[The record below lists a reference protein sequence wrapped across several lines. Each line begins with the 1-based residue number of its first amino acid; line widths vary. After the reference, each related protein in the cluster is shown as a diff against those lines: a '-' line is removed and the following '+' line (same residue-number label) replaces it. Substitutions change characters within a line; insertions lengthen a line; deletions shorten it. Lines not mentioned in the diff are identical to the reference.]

1 MINRYVKLL
10 EFIQD
15 DDDLAEYLPSPA
27 ANRTLRK
34 LLGDL
39 KKIESSCGHN
49 SLRTSVLV
57 LQLCTTLTLRLGA
70 LRYSAWTP
78 PATEAGS
85 TLSRTPPLIDL
96 VDFNEVHWNQ
106 LPKQL
111 GTWFGIFIVEF
122 SYDLDIAAIELDMG
136 ISLVFNPE
144 LKAVNWSNVVS
155 DRLGGYTGSYILL

>member
-1 MINRYVKLL
+1 MLFTLVFSIKL
-10 EFIQD
+10 
-15 DDDLAEYLPSPA
+15 
-27 ANRTLRK
+27 
-34 LLGDL
+34 
-39 KKIESSCGHN
+39 
-49 SLRTSVLV
+49 
-57 LQLCTTLTLRLGA
+57 
-70 LRYSAWTP
+70 WTP

>member
-34 LLGDL
+34 LLEDL

-57 LQLCTTLTLRLGA
+57 LQLCLRG
-70 LRYSAWTP
+70 W
-78 PATEAGS
+78 
-85 TLSRTPPLIDL
+85 
-96 VDFNEVHWNQ
+96 

-122 SYDLDIAAIELDMG
+122 SYGLDIAAIELDMG
-136 ISLVFNPE
+136 ISLVFNHE
-144 LKAVNWSNVVS
+144 INAVNWSNVVS
-155 DRLGGYTGSYILL
+155 DRLGGYTGFYILL

>member
-1 MINRYVKLL
+1 
-10 EFIQD
+10 
-15 DDDLAEYLPSPA
+15 
-27 ANRTLRK
+27 
-34 LLGDL
+34 
-39 KKIESSCGHN
+39 
-49 SLRTSVLV
+49 
-57 LQLCTTLTLRLGA
+57 
-70 LRYSAWTP
+70 
-78 PATEAGS
+78 
-85 TLSRTPPLIDL
+85 TPPLIDL

>member
-70 LRYSAWTP
+70 LRYSA
-78 PATEAGS
+78 
-85 TLSRTPPLIDL
+85 
-96 VDFNEVHWNQ
+96 

>member
-1 MINRYVKLL
+1 MIKLKSLNQSAKLRFKTNCDRAVAIIRY
-10 EFIQD
+10 
-15 DDDLAEYLPSPA
+15 AP
-27 ANRTLRK
+27 R
-34 LLGDL
+34 
-39 KKIESSCGHN
+39 SS
-49 SLRTSVLV
+49 
-57 LQLCTTLTLRLGA
+57 
-70 LRYSAWTP
+70 
-78 PATEAGS
+78 
-85 TLSRTPPLIDL
+85 TPPLIDL

>member
-1 MINRYVKLL
+1 MIKLKSL
-10 EFIQD
+10 NQS
-15 DDDLAEYLPSPA
+15 AK
-27 ANRTLRK
+27 LRFK
-34 LLGDL
+34 TNCDR
-39 KKIESSCGHN
+39 CGHN

-70 LRYSAWTP
+70 L
-78 PATEAGS
+78 
-85 TLSRTPPLIDL
+85 RTPPLIDL

>member
-1 MINRYVKLL
+1 MSTSFGICCPK
-10 EFIQD
+10 
-15 DDDLAEYLPSPA
+15 
-27 ANRTLRK
+27 TT
-34 LLGDL
+34 
-39 KKIESSCGHN
+39 SCGHN

-70 LRYSAWTP
+70 LRYSA
-78 PATEAGS
+78 
-85 TLSRTPPLIDL
+85 
-96 VDFNEVHWNQ
+96 